1 MIFQVHHQLI
11 IFMVVCQCGRIVW
24 HFYIVIWNLGENG
37 HSNVVGVMVGMSWK
51 IITMFNNFVVTL
63 LSSPLLLDSSSV
75 AIDWCEFSW
84 IFSFV
89 VVKIP
94 LGPNLPTMVTWFN
107 GQIPQTLNFNVNTF
121 SFHKECYKALSTHFA
136 SVILSC
142 SKDFFFAIIKIITF
156 LNAFLNDLKYLTSNG

>member
-11 IFMVVCQCGRIVW
+11 IFMVVRWCGWIVW

-37 HSNVVGVMVGMSWK
+37 HSNVVGVVACTSWK

-63 LSSPLLLDSSSV
+63 LSSPLLLDSSGV
-75 AIDWCEFSW
+75 AIDWYEFSW

-94 LGPNLPTMVTWFN
+94 LGPNFPTTVTSFN
-107 GQIPQTLNFNVNTF
+107 GRIPQTLNFNVNIF
-121 SFHKECYKALSTHFA
+121 SFYKVYYNALSTHFA

-142 SKDFFFAIIKIITF
+142 SKDLFFAIAKIIAF
-156 LNAFLNDLKYLTSNG
+156 LNAFLNDLK